1 MNREAS
7 PAVRPSRNA
16 TADVVIVGA
25 GIVGA
30 ACAAE
35 LAAHGLRV
43 EVLDA
48 RGISGG
54 ATAAGMGH
62 LVVMNDSPA
71 EFALSRYSRDLWLEL
86 APQLRSRD
94 AFSRC
99 GTLWVAADDEE
110 LDAARAMHAA
120 LAAQGIEGQ
129 LLDVAS
135 LRAAEPALAASMAG
149 GLRIEHDAIVY
160 APTVA
165 QWLLE
170 TSPAAARIGLR
181 LGREVAR
188 VDAHRVMLTN
198 GEHLDAAHVIVAN
211 GIGARA
217 LLPALPIE
225 PKKGHLLITDRYP
238 GLIRH
243 QLLELGYIKS
253 AHHATGTSV
262 AFNAQPRPTGQLL
275 IGSSRQFDTTDPAV
289 EMPVL
294 AQMLARAARYLPALP
309 TLNGIRAWTGFRA
322 ATPDGLPLIGPA
334 GEFAPGVW
342 LAAGHEG
349 LGVTTSLATAKLLA
363 AQIVGT
369 RAAIPVDPYW
379 PARFFERAGNVGDA
393 NDVRG
398 SDASN
403 GASCTP
409 GAPAT
414 ADTLATPG
422 AHSKDA

>member
-1 MNREAS
+1 MS
-7 PAVRPSRNA
+7 
-16 TADVVIVGA
+16 ADALIVGA

-35 LAAHGLRV
+35 LAALGMRV
-43 EVLDA
+43 EVLDGQ
-48 RGISGG
+48 RIGGG

-71 EFALSRYSRDLWLEL
+71 EFALSRYSRDLWLQL
-86 APQLRSRD
+86 APRLRTRD
-94 AFSRC
+94 AFARC

-110 LDAARAMHAA
+110 WQAARAMQAA
-120 LAAQGIEGQ
+120 FAAQNVGAE
-129 LLDVAS
+129 LLGAAE
-135 LRAAEPALAASMAG
+135 LRACEPALAASLAG
-149 GLRIEHDAIVY
+149 GLRIAHDSIVY

-165 QWLLE
+165 QWLL
-170 TSPAAARIGLR
+170 TQSPHAANIRVR
-181 LGREVAR
+181 LMTPVAF
-188 VDAHRVMLTN
+188 VDADSVTLASGERV
-198 GEHLDAAHVIVAN
+198 GAAHVIVAN
-211 GIGARA
+211 GLGARQ
-217 LLPALPIE
+217 LVPSLPLQ

-253 AHHATGTSV
+253 AHHASGTSV

-294 AQMLARAARYLPALP
+294 AQMLHRAARYLPVLP

-322 ATPDGLPLIGPA
+322 ASPDGLPLIGPA

-342 LAAGHEG
+342 LAVGHEG

-363 AQIVGT
+363 AQITGS
-369 RAAIPVDPYW
+369 AAPIPMEPYMPVRFLEQVAHDP
-379 PARFFERAGNVGDA
+379 
-393 NDVRG
+393 
-398 SDASN
+398 S
-403 GASCTP
+403 
-409 GAPAT
+409 
-414 ADTLATPG
+414 
-422 AHSKDA
+422 